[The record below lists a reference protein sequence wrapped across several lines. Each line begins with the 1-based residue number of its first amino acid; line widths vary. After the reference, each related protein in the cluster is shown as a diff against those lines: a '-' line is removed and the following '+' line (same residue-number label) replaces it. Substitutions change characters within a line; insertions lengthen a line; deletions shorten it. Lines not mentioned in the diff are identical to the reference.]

1 MKNLKNRISLLYCCL
16 DNVLH
21 LRLFNIEVTL
31 AVIPYSCFA
40 HLAALQ

>member
-1 MKNLKNRISLLYCCL
+1 MIGGSWCTNLKNRISYYGYCQHL

-31 AVIPYSCFA
+31 AS
-40 HLAALQ
+40 